1 MPRKASAPPPRLTTL
16 QLAVM
21 QVLWSRDEASVAD
34 VQRAMTGRR
43 LALTTVATMLVRLE
57 QRGLVSHRAEG
68 RQYIYRSRVSPAD
81 VRETVTRELLRNLF
95 DGDVTAFVTQ
105 LLDSRKLT
113 REEVAD
119 LQRLGAVV
127 VEEDRAIVCVVGDGL
142 RDAPGIAGRV
152 FDSIRDIN
160 IDLISQ
166 GASRINLTFVVD
178 AARAQD
184 VVRRVHAAVFG
195 GARRE
200 VVAEEPV

>member
-1 MPRKASAPPPRLTTL
+1 MPRKAAAAPRLTAL

-21 QVLWSRDEASVAD
+21 QVLWSRDEASVTD
-34 VQRAMTGRR
+34 VQGAMTGRR

-68 RQYIYRSRVSPAD
+68 RQYLYRSRVSPAD

-119 LQRLGAVV
+119 LQRL
-127 VEEDRAIVCVVGDGL
+127 
-142 RDAPGIAGRV
+142 
-152 FDSIRDIN
+152 
-160 IDLISQ
+160 
-166 GASRINLTFVVD
+166 
-178 AARAQD
+178 
-184 VVRRVHAAVFG
+184 VRNK
-195 GARRE
+195 ARR
-200 VVAEEPV
+200 

>member
-1 MPRKASAPPPRLTTL
+1 MPRRAAATPRLTAL

-21 QVLWSRDEASVAD
+21 QVLWSRDEASVID

-119 LQRLGAVV
+119 LQRL
-127 VEEDRAIVCVVGDGL
+127 
-142 RDAPGIAGRV
+142 
-152 FDSIRDIN
+152 
-160 IDLISQ
+160 
-166 GASRINLTFVVD
+166 
-178 AARAQD
+178 
-184 VVRRVHAAVFG
+184 VRNK
-195 GARRE
+195 ARR
-200 VVAEEPV
+200 